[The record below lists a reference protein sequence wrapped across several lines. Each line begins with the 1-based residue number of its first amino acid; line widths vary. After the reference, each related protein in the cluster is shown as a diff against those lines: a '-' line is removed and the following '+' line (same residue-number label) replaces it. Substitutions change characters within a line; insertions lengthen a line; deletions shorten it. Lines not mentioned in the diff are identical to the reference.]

1 MRNLILAGAAALA
14 FSAAPALAQTTTQ
27 DMDAGAY
34 NMNPAQQQMFMNWE
48 DDQRI
53 AYTRWP
59 IEVQEYYWTLTDDQ
73 VRGWW
78 VLNDEQRMRIA
89 GMQPQQRAAAWTSIM
104 NQMSGATPMPAT
116 QSATAG
122 TAPAS
127 RAANTMAGNIQF
139 RSTAVVQNTPGDQGP
154 PTGEVPI
161 CSPNEQDNCINAW
174 EAGRRGPGVA
184 KPLGY
189 WPGETDDQM

>member
-1 MRNLILAGAAALA
+1 M
-14 FSAAPALAQTTTQ
+14 AQNTAQ

-34 NMNPAQQQMFMNWE
+34 NMTPAQQQMFMNWE

-59 IEVQEYYWTLTDDQ
+59 IEVQEYYWTLSDNQ
-73 VRGWW
+73 MRGWW
-78 VLNDEQRMRIA
+78 VLNDEQRMRIVD
-89 GMQPQQRAAAWTSIM
+89 MQPQQRAAAWTSIM
-104 NQMSGATPMPAT
+104 NQMNGATPMPAT
-116 QSATAG
+116 PSATT
-122 TAPAS
+122 TAP
-127 RAANTMAGNIQF
+127 RTANTTVGNIQY

-154 PTGEVPI
+154 PTGDVPI

-174 EAGRRGPGVA
+174 EAGKRGPGVT

-189 WPGETDDQM
+189 WPGQPASNM